1 MKHRPRVNSKI
12 FRVVNDIVV
21 SSERSLVG
29 ATLQPVE
36 SNMIDPGDAKEL
48 IDEAIERAETERS
61 GVENAE
67 RSDERRFRDRVSLLV
82 GLLAVSLAI
91 VHMAAAGAAR
101 ESLLRGIE
109 ASDSFNY
116 MQAKIVREAIAKT
129 AARSTA
135 ASEADRRAWTAE
147 AKRLRDP
154 DNAGH
159 GIGQLQKAGEEQR
172 RDGRRAAIAG
182 EGYELGE
189 TALQLSIV
197 LLSIALIARS
207 RWIVGGAAFLAVI
220 GVATALATAAGLT
233 LSWAM

>member
-1 MKHRPRVNSKI
+1 M
-12 FRVVNDIVV
+12 
-21 SSERSLVG
+21 
-29 ATLQPVE
+29 QPVE

-61 GVENAE
+61 AVENAE

-109 ASDSFNY
+109 ASDTFNY
-116 MQAKIVREAIAKT
+116 MQAKIVREAIAKA
-129 AARSTA
+129 AARSAA
-135 ASEADRRAWTAE
+135 ASETDRRAWAAE

-172 RDGRRAAIAG
+172 SDGRRAAISG

-207 RWIVGGAAFLAVI
+207 RWIVGGAAILA
-220 GVATALATAAGLT
+220 ALGIALAIATAAGLI
-233 LSWAM
+233 LPWAT